1 VADIFGGRKWVRTT
15 MASLIEEIS
24 DSIQRQTLWIANE
37 MGRAKYTGLG
47 IQEETITDVL
57 LNRIQSEHEENFFTR
72 KFSHKEEGSITGAD
86 WLWCIGEPGSW
97 ITFAVQ
103 AKIANTDTGRIN
115 HLLYKGGRQYSQL
128 ISFSK
133 RYRFIPKYSIYTT
146 VDEETKLFS
155 RGEPELKNISPIQWS
170 FTAISPKYIKKL
182 SKPNERHFSSVL
194 QFAIPWSY
202 VFRAGKSGDA
212 KLADIIANNLESLYW
227 SFDNEYRHQRKE
239 KPRFNYER
247 LVSDNP
253 QPSKMILE
261 SIPLPVLYL
270 MTQKISP
277 TKAPISTVSVLSRI
291 PVSQALSVELKKIE
305 SSRQWKIFPK
315 VFAREIENIRNGE
328 RNSITRYGR

>member
-1 VADIFGGRKWVRTT
+1 

-37 MGRAKYTGLG
+37 IGRASDTGLG
-47 IQEETITDVL
+47 IQEETITDLL
-57 LNRIQSEHEENFFTR
+57 LNRIQSDREGNFFVK

-103 AKIANTDTGRIN
+103 AKIANINTGRVN
-115 HLLYKGGRQYSQL
+115 HLHYKNGRQYSQL

-133 RYRFIPKYSIYTT
+133 RFRFIPKYSIYTK
-146 VDEETKLFS
+146 VDEETELFS
-155 RGEPELKNISPIQWS
+155 RRVPELKSISPIQWS
-170 FTAISPKYIKKL
+170 FTAISPKYIKQL
-182 SKPNERHFSSVL
+182 SKANERHFSSVL

-202 VFRAGKSGDA
+202 VFHAGKSKDA
-212 KLADIIANNLESLYW
+212 KLAETIANNLENLYW

-239 KPRFNYER
+239 KPRSNYER

-253 QPSKMILE
+253 QPLKMISK

-277 TKAPISTVSVLSRI
+277 AKAPISIVSVLSRI
-291 PVSQALSVELKKIE
+291 PVRQALSIELKKIDG
-305 SSRQWKIFPK
+305 SRQWKIFPK
-315 VFAREIENIRNGE
+315 LFAREIENIRNGE
-328 RNSITRYGR
+328 RNSITKYERW